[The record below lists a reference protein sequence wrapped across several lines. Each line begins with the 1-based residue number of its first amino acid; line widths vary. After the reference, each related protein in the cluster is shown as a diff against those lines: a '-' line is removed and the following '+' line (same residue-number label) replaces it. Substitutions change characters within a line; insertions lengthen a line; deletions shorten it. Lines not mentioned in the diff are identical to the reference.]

1 MDQDLQETIQ
11 IKGLDEKETM
21 DRPDQSG
28 QEGPSRRSRRG
39 SGKSLDKP
47 KKKSRIPEPVRKFW
61 RRYQLTKILMIL
73 VGLMVL
79 TVGGYLFFLAKTANV
94 GDLQEALKA
103 TTIIYDKDGAEA
115 GTLSG
120 QKGTYVELDAIS
132 DNLENAVIATEDRSF
147 YKNSGINYQRTILA
161 VLTLGRSGGGSTIT
175 QQLAK
180 NAFLT
185 QEQTISRKAREYF
198 LALEINKKYSKE
210 EILTMYLNNAYFGNG
225 VWGVEDASQKYFG
238 ISASQLTLEQAALL
252 AGMLKG
258 PEIYNPY
265 YSLENATN
273 RRNTVLQ
280 AMVDAG
286 VIDQVT
292 ADASAQVDVASQLND
307 TYAGKQNNY
316 NYPSYFDAVIAEA
329 IERYGLKESD
339 IINNGYRIYT
349 EMDQTS
355 QASMQLIYNEDSLF
369 PVSSFDGTHAQG
381 ASVALD
387 PATSGVRALVG
398 RVNSSENATFRT
410 FNFATQ
416 SQRSPG
422 STIKPLVAYTPAI
435 VAGWSIDTELDNHT
449 ETYGTYTL
457 HNNDLS
463 TSDTIPMYQALAL
476 SYNLPVAYIVNT
488 LGINKAFEY
497 GEKFG
502 LQMESVEKVLGVS
515 IGSGVSTNPL
525 EMAQAYAAFA
535 NGGVM
540 KDAHL
545 ITRIETASG
554 KVLAEHRES
563 STRVIDKAVADKM
576 TSMML
581 GTFTNGTGVS
591 SDVYGY
597 NIAGKTG
604 TTETEFDVNLI
615 NDQWIIGYTPDLV
628 ISQWTGFEQTDQ
640 QHYIDASNA
649 WLASQVFQS
658 VAGSLLAQT
667 AGTPFT
673 VENAYVQNG
682 IVSTPAFPTTDE
694 PIISQEQITD
704 IKNQAETLLNDV
716 RQNLEQA
723 QLPEKAK
730 NLWDNITT
738 WFEELSNP

>member
-11 IKGLDEKETM
+11 LKGLDEKEKM
-21 DRPDQSG
+21 DKPDQSG

-39 SGKSLDKP
+39 SGKSLEKA
-47 KKKSRIPEPVRKFW
+47 KKKSRIPEPIRKFW
-61 RRYQLTKILMIL
+61 RRYQLTKILMI
-73 VGLMVL
+73 VIGVIVL

-132 DNLENAVIATEDRSF
+132 DHMENAVIATEDRSF

-185 QEQTISRKAREYF
+185 QDQTISRKAREYF
-198 LALEINKKYSKE
+198 LALEINKKYSKQ

-238 ISASQLTLEQAALL
+238 ISASDLSIEQSALL

-265 YSLENATN
+265 YSIENATN
-273 RRNTVLQ
+273 RRDTILQ
-280 AMVDAG
+280 VMVDAG
-286 VIDQVT
+286 VIDQAT

-307 TYAGKQNNY
+307 TYAGKQSNY

-369 PVSSFDGTHAQG
+369 PISSFDGTHAQG

-387 PATSGVRALVG
+387 PATGGVRALVG
-398 RVNSSENATFRT
+398 RVNSSENAAFRT

-422 STIKPLVAYTPAI
+422 STIKPLIAYTPAI
-435 VAGWSIDTELDNHT
+435 VAGWSIDTDLDNQT
-449 ETYGTYTL
+449 ETYGSYTL
-457 HNNDLS
+457 HNNDFS
-463 TSDTIPMYQALAL
+463 TSETIPMYQALAL
-476 SYNLPVAYIVNT
+476 SYNLPVAYIVNK

-515 IGSGVSTNPL
+515 IGSGISTNPL
-525 EMAQAYAAFA
+525 EMAQAYATFA

-545 ITRIETASG
+545 ITRIETAGG

-640 QHYIDASNA
+640 QHYIDGSNA

-658 VAGSLLAQT
+658 VAGSLLTQT

-682 IVSTPAFPTTDE
+682 IVSTPVIPTIDE

-704 IKNQAETLLNDV
+704 IKNQAESLLNDV

-723 QLPEKAK
+723 QLPERAK
-730 NLWDNITT
+730 NLWDTITT
-738 WFEELSNP
+738 WFDELSNP

>member
-11 IKGLDEKETM
+11 LKGLDEKEKM
-21 DRPDQSG
+21 DKPDQSG

-39 SGKSLDKP
+39 SGKSLEKA
-47 KKKSRIPEPVRKFW
+47 KKKSRIPEPIRKFW
-61 RRYQLTKILMIL
+61 RRYQLTKILMI
-73 VGLMVL
+73 VIGVMVL

-132 DNLENAVIATEDRSF
+132 DHMEEAVIATEDRSF

-185 QEQTISRKAREYF
+185 QDQTISRKAREYF
-198 LALEINKKYSKE
+198 LALEINKKYSKQ

-238 ISASQLTLEQAALL
+238 ISASDLSIEQSALL

-265 YSLENATN
+265 YSIENATN
-273 RRNTVLQ
+273 RRDTILQ
-280 AMVDAG
+280 VMVDAG
-286 VIDQVT
+286 VIDQAT

-307 TYAGKQNNY
+307 TYAGKQSNY

-369 PVSSFDGTHAQG
+369 PISSFDGTHAQG

-387 PATSGVRALVG
+387 PATGGVRALVG
-398 RVNSSENATFRT
+398 RVNSSENAAFRT

-422 STIKPLVAYTPAI
+422 STIKPLIAYTPAI
-435 VAGWSIDTELDNHT
+435 VAGWSIDTDLDNQT
-449 ETYGTYTL
+449 ETYGSYTL
-457 HNNDLS
+457 HNNDFS
-463 TSDTIPMYQALAL
+463 TSETIPMYQALAL
-476 SYNLPVAYIVNT
+476 SYNLPVAYIVNK

-515 IGSGVSTNPL
+515 IGSGISTNPL
-525 EMAQAYAAFA
+525 EMAQAYATFA

-640 QHYIDASNA
+640 QHYIDGSNA

-658 VAGSLLAQT
+658 VAGSLLTQT

-682 IVSTPAFPTTDE
+682 IVSTPVIPTIDE

-704 IKNQAETLLNDV
+704 IKNQAESLLNDV

-723 QLPEKAK
+723 QLPERAK
-730 NLWDNITT
+730 NLWDTITT

>member
-11 IKGLDEKETM
+11 LKGLDEKEKM
-21 DRPDQSG
+21 DKPDQSG
-28 QEGPSRRSRRG
+28 QEGASRRSRRG
-39 SGKSLDKP
+39 SGKSLEKA
-47 KKKSRIPEPVRKFW
+47 KKKSRIPEPIRKFW
-61 RRYQLTKILMIL
+61 RRYQLTKILMI
-73 VGLMVL
+73 VIGVIVL

-132 DNLENAVIATEDRSF
+132 DHMEEAVIATEDRSF

-185 QEQTISRKAREYF
+185 QDQTISRKAREYF
-198 LALEINKKYSKE
+198 LALEINKKYSKQ

-238 ISASQLTLEQAALL
+238 ISASDLSIEQSALL

-265 YSLENATN
+265 YSIENATN
-273 RRNTVLQ
+273 RRDTILQ
-280 AMVDAG
+280 VMVDAG
-286 VIDQVT
+286 VIDQAT
-292 ADASAQVDVASQLND
+292 ADASAQVDVASQLAD
-307 TYAGKQNNY
+307 AYAGKQSNY

-369 PVSSFDGTHAQG
+369 PISSFDGTHAQG

-387 PATSGVRALVG
+387 PATGGVRALVG
-398 RVNSSENATFRT
+398 RVNSSENAAFRT

-422 STIKPLVAYTPAI
+422 STIKPLIAYTPAI
-435 VAGWSIDTELDNHT
+435 AAGWSIDTDLDNQT
-449 ETYGTYTL
+449 ETYGSYTL
-457 HNNDLS
+457 HNNDFS
-463 TSDTIPMYQALAL
+463 TSETIPMYQALAL
-476 SYNLPVAYIVNT
+476 SYNLPVAYIVNK

-515 IGSGVSTNPL
+515 IGSGISTNPL
-525 EMAQAYAAFA
+525 EMAQAYATFA

-581 GTFTNGTGVS
+581 GTFSNGTGVS

-640 QHYIDASNA
+640 QHYIDGSNA

-658 VAGSLLAQT
+658 VAGSLLTQT

-682 IVSTPAFPTTDE
+682 IVSTPVIPTIDE

-704 IKNQAETLLNDV
+704 IKNQAESLLNDV

-723 QLPEKAK
+723 QLPERAK
-730 NLWDNITT
+730 NLWDTITT
-738 WFEELSNP
+738 WFDELSNP

>member
-1 MDQDLQETIQ
+1 MD
-11 IKGLDEKETM
+11 K
-21 DRPDQSG
+21 PDQSG

-39 SGKSLDKP
+39 SGKSLEKA
-47 KKKSRIPEPVRKFW
+47 KKKSRIPEPIRKFW
-61 RRYQLTKILMIL
+61 RRYQLTKILMI
-73 VGLMVL
+73 VIGVIVL

-132 DNLENAVIATEDRSF
+132 DHMENAVIATEDRSF

-185 QEQTISRKAREYF
+185 QDQTISRKAREYF
-198 LALEINKKYSKE
+198 LALEINKKYSKQ

-238 ISASQLTLEQAALL
+238 ISASDLSIEQSALL

-265 YSLENATN
+265 YSIENATN
-273 RRNTVLQ
+273 RRDTILQ
-280 AMVDAG
+280 VMVDAG
-286 VIDQVT
+286 VIDQAT
-292 ADASAQVDVASQLND
+292 ADASARVDVASQLND
-307 TYAGKQNNY
+307 TYAGKQSNY

-369 PVSSFDGTHAQG
+369 PISSFDGTHAQG

-387 PATSGVRALVG
+387 PATGGVRALVG
-398 RVNSSENATFRT
+398 RVNSSENAAFRT

-422 STIKPLVAYTPAI
+422 STIKPLIAYTPAI
-435 VAGWSIDTELDNHT
+435 AAGWSIDTDLDNQT
-449 ETYGTYTL
+449 ETYGSYTL
-457 HNNDLS
+457 HNNDFS
-463 TSDTIPMYQALAL
+463 TSETIPMYQALAL
-476 SYNLPVAYIVNT
+476 SYNLPVAYIVNK

-515 IGSGVSTNPL
+515 IGSGISTNPL
-525 EMAQAYAAFA
+525 EMAQAYATFA

-640 QHYIDASNA
+640 QHYIDGSNA

-658 VAGSLLAQT
+658 VAGSLLTQT

-682 IVSTPAFPTTDE
+682 IVSTPVIPTIDE

-704 IKNQAETLLNDV
+704 IRNQAESLLNDV

-723 QLPEKAK
+723 QLPERAK
-730 NLWDNITT
+730 NLWDTITT
-738 WFEELSNP
+738 WFDELSNP

>member
-11 IKGLDEKETM
+11 LKGLDEKEKM
-21 DRPDQSG
+21 DKPDQSG

-39 SGKSLDKP
+39 SGKSLEKA
-47 KKKSRIPEPVRKFW
+47 KKKSRIPEPIRKFW
-61 RRYQLTKILMIL
+61 RRYQLTKILMI
-73 VGLMVL
+73 VIGVIVL

-132 DNLENAVIATEDRSF
+132 DHMENAVIATEDRSF

-185 QEQTISRKAREYF
+185 QDQTISRKAREYF
-198 LALEINKKYSKE
+198 LALEINKKYSKQ

-238 ISASQLTLEQAALL
+238 ISASDLSIEQSALL

-265 YSLENATN
+265 YSIENATN
-273 RRNTVLQ
+273 RRDTILQ
-280 AMVDAG
+280 VMVDAG
-286 VIDQVT
+286 VIDQAT
-292 ADASAQVDVASQLND
+292 ADASARVDVASQLND
-307 TYAGKQNNY
+307 TYAGKQSNY

-369 PVSSFDGTHAQG
+369 PISSFDGTHAQG

-387 PATSGVRALVG
+387 PATGGVRALVG
-398 RVNSSENATFRT
+398 RVNSSENAAFRT

-422 STIKPLVAYTPAI
+422 STIKPLIAYTPAI
-435 VAGWSIDTELDNHT
+435 AAGWSIDTDLDNQT
-449 ETYGTYTL
+449 ETYGSYTL
-457 HNNDLS
+457 HNNDFS
-463 TSDTIPMYQALAL
+463 TSETIPMYQALAL
-476 SYNLPVAYIVNT
+476 SYNLPVAYIVNK

-515 IGSGVSTNPL
+515 IGSGISTNPL
-525 EMAQAYAAFA
+525 EMAQAYATFA

-640 QHYIDASNA
+640 QHYIDGSNA

-658 VAGSLLAQT
+658 VAGSLLTQT

-682 IVSTPAFPTTDE
+682 IVSTPVIPTIDE

-704 IKNQAETLLNDV
+704 IRNQAESLLNDV

-723 QLPEKAK
+723 QLPERAK
-730 NLWDNITT
+730 NLWDTITT
-738 WFEELSNP
+738 WFDELSNP